1 MIGLLAQKIGMTQV
15 FDEQGRVTPVTLL
28 SAGPCAVVQVKT
40 PETDGYAA
48 LQIGFGTKREKLI
61 PNGLRGHLKKH
72 NAAGVRTLKE
82 VRVDDTAEYQ
92 RSHPEGGGEEMKAKR
107 FGIDGKEKGSVE
119 LPPEIF
125 EAEVNEHLIWEAVK
139 MFLGNQRQGT
149 AAAKN
154 RAKVSGGGRK
164 PWKQKGTGRARAGSN
179 PSPLW
184 TGGGVAFPPRP
195 RDYTTRLNAKAK
207 LRALCGALTS
217 RAHDG
222 GVVIVDAP
230 SFEAPKTKTMPE
242 LIDKIGLK
250 EKKV

>member
-1 MIGLLAQKIGMTQV
+1 
-15 FDEQGRVTPVTLL
+15 
-28 SAGPCAVVQVKT
+28 
-40 PETDGYAA
+40 
-48 LQIGFGTKREKLI
+48 
-61 PNGLRGHLKKH
+61 
-72 NAAGVRTLKE
+72 
-82 VRVDDTAEYQ
+82 
-92 RSHPEGGGEEMKAKR
+92 MKAKR

-139 MFLGNQRQGT
+139 MYLGNQRQGT

-179 PSPLW
+179 TSPLW

-195 RDYTTRLNAKAK
+195 RSYTSQMNAKSRMK
-207 LRALCGALTS
+207 ALCGALTS
-217 RAHDG
+217 RAKDG

-230 SFEAPKTKTMPE
+230 AMDQPKTKTMAA
-242 LIDKIGLK
+242 LIQAIGLTD
-250 EKKV
+250 KKVLWVFDKLDANAWKSTRNLAKVETTESRTLHTYALMNCDCLVLTEGGLKSLAERVNA